1 MKIGV
6 IGINQLGI
14 ATVSFLL
21 NKGHNVF
28 VYEKEAENIKEKLHK
43 TVKDNLLKN
52 IIICADYS
60 SFNEVEIIYITTNI
74 EVEESKFS
82 LRKFYYAIDQL
93 KNNVTS
99 EKTLIIR
106 TPVPIHTCRII
117 RKFLNEQKHLFEVV
131 YQPLINKGDVFDEV
145 FNPKQIV
152 IGTHSKL
159 AHTQIILLY
168 QDFLLD
174 NILISFVSFEE
185 AEMYRVIST
194 LLMCFAENFMTNVK
208 NICLSQGINTLSIE
222 KSLRFF
228 VNNEFDFIT
237 DSFGVTQEKLF
248 EFDNIKFFLKN
259 CDTTF
264 QDYGNSNSQLAK
276 QLVKHLPKGKIVG
289 IYGITNECKEISQ
302 IVLET
307 INILNAHNI
316 KTFVFDTQQEIMQLN
331 IKKMKNIKLSLDE
344 KQIFK
349 NSDIVLLMVKNVM
362 TQELTEEIC
371 YKHRKK
377 GLVVIDYC
385 GALPNSKWKLVSLVR
400 PYDKNNKIYE

>member
-82 LRKFYYAIDQL
+82 LRKFYYVIDQL

-208 NICLSQGINTLSIE
+208 NICLSQCINTLSIE

-331 IKKMKNIKLSLDE
+331 IKKMKNIFLRTRIL
-344 KQIFK
+344 F
-349 NSDIVLLMVKNVM
+349 
-362 TQELTEEIC
+362 
-371 YKHRKK
+371 Y
-377 GLVVIDYC
+377 
-385 GALPNSKWKLVSLVR
+385 
-400 PYDKNNKIYE
+400 

>member
-14 ATVSFLL
+14 ATISFLL

-28 VYEKEAENIKEKLHK
+28 IYEKEVENIKDKLNKKVK
-43 TVKDNLLKN
+43 TDLLKN
-52 IIICADYS
+52 IRICANYS

-74 EVEESKFS
+74 EAEESKFS

-93 KNNVTS
+93 KNNITS

-168 QDFLLD
+168 EEFLLKD
-174 NILISFVSFEE
+174 VLISFVSFEE

-208 NICLSQGINTLSIE
+208 NLCLSQGINATSIE
-222 KSLRFF
+222 KSLRYFIA
-228 VNNEFDFIT
+228 NEFDFVT
-237 DSFGVTQEKLF
+237 DNLGVAQEKLF

-264 QDYGNSNSQLAK
+264 QDYDNSNSQLAK
-276 QLVKHLPKGKIVG
+276 QLVQHLPEGKTIG
-289 IYGITNECKEISQ
+289 IYGIVNEYNEVCPV
-302 IVLET
+302 VLET
-307 INILNAHNI
+307 INVLKSHSV
-316 KTFVFDTQQEIMQLN
+316 KTLVFDNNQELLQDN
-331 IKKMKNIKLSLDE
+331 VKKGKHVKLLLDE
-344 KQIFK
+344 KTFFK
-349 NSDIVLLMVKNVM
+349 QSDIVIIIVKNEM
-362 TQELTEEIC
+362 TQALKEETC
-371 YKHRKK
+371 YKYHKE

-385 GALPNSKWKLVSLVR
+385 DSLSPDEWKLVKLIK
-400 PYDKNNKIYE
+400 PYDKKNRIYE

>member
-14 ATVSFLL
+14 ATISFLL

-28 VYEKEAENIKEKLHK
+28 IYEKEAEN
-43 TVKDNLLKN
+43 VKDKLSKKVKVDLLKN
-52 IIICADYS
+52 IRICANYS
-60 SFNEVEIIYITTNI
+60 SFNEVEIIFITTNI

-82 LRKFYYAIDQL
+82 LRKFYSAIDQL
-93 KNNVTS
+93 KNNITS

-168 QDFLLD
+168 EDFLLD
-174 NILISFVSFEE
+174 DVLISFVSFEE

-194 LLMCFAENFMTNVK
+194 LLMCFAENFMANVK
-208 NICLSQGINTLSIE
+208 NLCLSQGINATSIE
-222 KSLRFF
+222 KSLRYFMT
-228 VNNEFDFIT
+228 NEFDFVT
-237 DSFGVTQEKLF
+237 DNLGIAQEKLF

-264 QDYGNSNSQLAK
+264 QDYDNSNSQLAK
-276 QLVKHLPKGKIVG
+276 QLVQHLPEGKTIG
-289 IYGITNECKEISQ
+289 IYGIVNEYNEVCPV
-302 IVLET
+302 VLET
-307 INILNAHNI
+307 INVLKSHGV
-316 KTFVFDTQQEIMQLN
+316 KTLVFDNNQELLQDN
-331 IKKMKNIKLSLDE
+331 VKKGKHVKLLLDE
-344 KQIFK
+344 KAFFK
-349 NSDIVLLMVKNVM
+349 QSDIVIIMVKNEM
-362 TQELTEEIC
+362 TQALKEEAC
-371 YKHRKK
+371 YKYHKD

-385 GALPNSKWKLVSLVR
+385 DSLLPDEWKLVKLIK
-400 PYDKNNKIYE
+400 PYDKKNRIYE

>member
-14 ATVSFLL
+14 ATISFLL

-74 EVEESKFS
+74 EIEESKFS

-93 KNNVTS
+93 KNNITS

-106 TPVPIHTCRII
+106 TPVPIHTCRIV

-131 YQPLINKGDVFDEV
+131 YQPLINKGNVFDEV
-145 FNPKQIV
+145 FSPKQIV

-174 NILISFVSFEE
+174 NTLISFVSFEE

-208 NICLSQGINTLSIE
+208 NLCLSQGINAASIE

-228 VNNEFDFIT
+228 VNNEFDFVT

-264 QDYGNSNSQLAK
+264 QDYDNSNSQLAK
-276 QLVKHLPKGKIVG
+276 QLVKHLPEGETIG
-289 IYGITNECKEISQ
+289 IYGITNDCNEVSQ
-302 IVLET
+302 VVLET
-307 INILNAHNI
+307 INVLNAHNI
-316 KTFVFDTQQEIMQLN
+316 KTLVFDARQDIMQAN
-331 IKKMKNIKLSLDE
+331 IKKRKNIKLSLDE
-344 KQIFK
+344 KQFFK

-362 TQELTEEIC
+362 TQELTEETC
-371 YKHRKK
+371 YKYRKE

-400 PYDKNNKIYE
+400 PYDKNNRIYE